1 MLWPLIFALVIVI
14 FAWRPLYEDSFGFLE
29 YLLSTMFL
37 AMLAIAGLVAGIA
50 VALIVGAAVPKHWTE
65 GETIKLVSLR
75 SGDSVS
81 GSFFLGTGSIGT
93 TQYYFYYKEAGR
105 GYQPGR
111 VEVAD
116 NVTIFE
122 EKRQAG
128 ELKVYTSKF
137 VNPSLEWVA
146 LNVEH
151 HKYEFIIPEGSLKKN
166 FVLQ

>member
-14 FAWRPLYEDSFGFLE
+14 FAWRPLF
-29 YLLSTMFL
+29 
-37 AMLAIAGLVAGIA
+37 
-50 VALIVGAAVPKHWTE
+50 
-65 GETIKLVSLR
+65 
-75 SGDSVS
+75 
-81 GSFFLGTGSIGT
+81 GT

-116 NVTIFE
+116 NVTVFE

>member
-1 MLWPLIFALVIVI
+1 MLWPLIFALVIVN
-14 FAWRPLYEDSFGFLE
+14 FAWRPLYGSSYDFPEYFFSSIFLGFFATIGLAVGLAFA
-29 YLLSTMFL
+29 LLVGL
-37 AMLAIAGLVAGIA
+37 AVT
-50 VALIVGAAVPKHWTE
+50 KHWTA
-65 GETIKLVSLR
+65 GEVIKLVSLR
-75 SGDSVS
+75 SSDGIN
-81 GSFFLGTGSIGT
+81 GNFFLGTGSIGT

-105 GYQPGR
+105 GYQPGK

-116 NVTIFE
+116 NVTVFE

-146 LNVEH
+146 LNLEH